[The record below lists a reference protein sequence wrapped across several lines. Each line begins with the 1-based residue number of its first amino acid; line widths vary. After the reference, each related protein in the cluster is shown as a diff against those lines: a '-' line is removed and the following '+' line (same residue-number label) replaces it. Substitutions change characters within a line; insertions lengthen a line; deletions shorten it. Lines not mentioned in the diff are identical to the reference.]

1 MTKEEAVRDWVR
13 GFNAVPTRMITKLWE
28 LEPEDWQEVTC
39 AEVTCAEDGS
49 CAEVTCAEAAC
60 AGESTCAEEA
70 VCVEAPEAENALPM
84 WGTMWSFEDKAGDY
98 WLEEKG
104 GLKMMSQCGFRIYR
118 SEEFGYF
125 FGLDGAGYNF
135 YDAHWTPLYEARGM
149 RWHDEEISG
158 S

>member
-28 LEPEDWQEVTC
+28 SEPEDWQEVTC
-39 AEVTCAEDGS
+39 AEVTCAEAAS
-49 CAEVTCAEAAC
+49 AE
-60 AGESTCAEEA
+60 ESTCAE
-70 VCVEAPEAENALPM
+70 VPEAENALPM
-84 WGTMWSFEDKAGDY
+84 WGTMWSFEDKADDY

-149 RWHDEEISG
+149 RWHDEG
-158 S
+158 

>member
-13 GFNAVPTRMITKLWE
+13 GFNAVPTRMIVKLWE

-39 AEVTCAEDGS
+39 AE
-49 CAEVTCAEAAC
+49 AAC
-60 AGESTCAEEA
+60 AEESTCAEEPA
-70 VCVEAPEAENALPM
+70 YAEEPALPM
-84 WGTMWSFEDKAGDY
+84 WGTMWSFEDKADDY

-104 GLKMMSQCGFRIYR
+104 GLKLMSQCGFRIYR

-125 FGLDGAGYNF
+125 FGLDGAGYDF

>member
-13 GFNAVPTRMITKLWE
+13 GFNAVPTRMIVKLWE

-39 AEVTCAEDGS
+39 AGESISAE
-49 CAEVTCAEAAC
+49 EAAS
-60 AGESTCAEEA
+60 AEEPICAEE
-70 VCVEAPEAENALPM
+70 PALPM
-84 WGTMWSFEDKAGDY
+84 WGTMWSFEDKADDY

-125 FGLDGAGYNF
+125 FGIDGAGYDF
-135 YDAHWTPLYEARGM
+135 YGLHWTPLYEARGM
-149 RWHDEEISG
+149 RWHDEG
-158 S
+158 